1 MTTRRNGGRLGKIN
15 LPAASAASGLFSL
28 SDVQQNRANGIG
40 SWPIGLRDG
49 STAALAADSAAAIKA
64 AVPSA
69 GNGIYWILVNGA
81 AKQVYCDM
89 TNDGGGWMLWQTFGS
104 SSAFQS
110 GYAILPNGSSNTQ
123 MATNGWTTNTT
134 AWGVYASSVGVGL
147 ACSNQ
152 GYGSINAVGATLN
165 IVPTLLRT
173 QYGNTHSVSSVEIF
187 TNGVSRG
194 SASPGQTITATSV
207 PINFSGTTPVF
218 RILEY
223 NAIMAFYW
231 MMLK

>member
-15 LPAASAASGLFSL
+15 LPTTITASGMFSL
-28 SDVQQNRANGIG
+28 SDVQQNRTNGTG

-69 GNGIYWILVNGA
+69 GSGVYWILVNGT

-89 TNDGGGWMLWQTFGS
+89 TNDGGGRMLWQTFGS

-110 GYAILPNGSSNTQ
+110 GYAILPNGSSSAQ
-123 MATNGWTTNTT
+123 MTTNGWTNN
-134 AWGVYASSVGVGL
+134 AGGWGIYAGSVGVGL
-147 ACSNQ
+147 ACYAEGTADTNT
-152 GYGSINAVGATLN
+152 IGATLN

-173 QYGNTHSVSSVEIF
+173 QYGNTHVVSSVEIF

-218 RILEY
+218 RIKEY

-231 MMLK
+231 AMIK

>member
-15 LPAASAASGLFSL
+15 LPAATAASGLFSL
-28 SDVQQNRANGIG
+28 SDIQQNRANGVG

-123 MATNGWTTNTT
+123 MATNGWTTNTS

-147 ACSNQ
+147 ACYNQ
-152 GYGSINAVGATLN
+152 GHGSINAVGATLN
-165 IVPTLLRT
+165 VVPTLLRT

>member
-134 AWGVYASSVGVGL
+134 AWGVNASSVGVGL

-152 GYGSINAVGATLN
+152 GHGSINAVGATLN

-173 QYGNTHSVSSVEIF
+173 QYGNTHVVSSVEIF

-218 RILEY
+218 RIKEY

-231 MMLK
+231 AMIK